1 VLKRYPEEHR
11 NGLIVNFYPQDLIYN
26 DVTNSSYKLNNP
38 VNSFCIGPLI
48 YLACDIGSDYKFC
61 PTGGLQERSCIVNIV
76 VTGYMDIV
84 AVGMQIIMLLL
95 LAGAQGNLMEKIHS
109 LEAREKRM
117 PEDFQQ
123 IINYYHAIQV
133 FNFHR
138 F

>member
-1 VLKRYPEEHR
+1 MDR
-11 NGLIVNFYPQDLIYN
+11 LIPTHLSFQETVP
-26 DVTNSSYKLNNP
+26 LNLLFNP
-38 VNSFCIGPLI
+38 VCIGPLI

-76 VTGYMDIV
+76 VTCYMDIV

-95 LAGAQGNLMEKIHS
+95 LAGAQANLMEKIHS
-109 LEAREKRM
+109 LEARDKRM

-133 FNFHR
+133 SNFPL